1 MYKIRELERKD
12 LAIINTWRNDPEIIQ
27 FLGAPYRFIN
37 YDVDNKWFDGYMSSR
52 NSTIRCAI
60 VTEHSDEILCLV
72 TLADIDYINQSAAL
86 HIMIG
91 NQENQG
97 KGIGTF
103 AVSRILYHAFY
114 NQNLRRVEL
123 DVLASNVRAI
133 HLYEKIGFKHE
144 GTKRKAVYK
153 NGEYVDML
161 SYALLR
167 EEYDKDKFGNTN
179 GLCIWGGV
187 V

>member
-1 MYKIRELERKD
+1 MYKIREIERKD
-12 LAIINTWRNDPEIIQ
+12 LAVINTWRNDPELIR

-52 NSTIRCAI
+52 NSTIRCAV

-72 TLADIDYINQSAAL
+72 TLADIDYINQSAVL

-97 KGIGTF
+97 KGIGAF
-103 AVSRILYHAFY
+103 AVSSILHHAFY
-114 NQNLRRVEL
+114 NQNLHRVEL
-123 DVLASNVRAI
+123 DVLASNARAI

-153 NGEYVDML
+153 NGKYEDML
-161 SYALLR
+161 CYAILR
-167 EEYDKDKFGNTN
+167 EEYGTDNSTGVN
-179 GLCIWGGV
+179 GGG
-187 V
+187 